1 MKILHVISSLKL
13 EAGGVAQG
21 VLSLSSHYPKFG
33 VQATAVTMDEIDD
46 LLPDELELEVV
57 RLGKGKLGAF
67 SYNPRL
73 GEWLKNNVTD
83 FDAVIVD
90 GLWQYQGYIVKKI
103 LSKLNVPYYV
113 YTHGMLDPWFKK
125 EYPLKHL
132 KKYIYWLL
140 MQERVLRNARSVLF
154 TCEDEKLLARESF
167 RPYEVRE
174 KVVGYGADITAV
186 ASSAEPKDFYRQYPS
201 LIGKRIFL
209 FLSRIHEKKG
219 CDLLIQAFAKIA
231 DLDNTIQLVIAGP
244 DQSGWRVE
252 LEKLAEELKVD
263 ERITWTGM
271 LEGAEKWGAL
281 KAAEVFIL
289 PSHQENFGIAVAEAL
304 AVGTPVL
311 ISNKVNIW
319 REVSEFEAGL
329 VANDDLKGTIEILKH
344 WLDLNIDSKERMIA
358 NSLKCFQEKFEM
370 EKACRNLVDLLKAD
384 LNSKCFSNRG

>member
-46 LLPDELELEVV
+46 LLPDELNLKVV

-67 SYNPRL
+67 SYNPKL
-73 GEWLKNNVTD
+73 GEWLKSNATD

-90 GLWQYQGYIVKKI
+90 GLWQYQGYIVNKI
-103 LSKLNVPYYV
+103 LSKLDVPYYV

-125 EYPLKHL
+125 EYPVKHL

-140 MQERVLRNARSVLF
+140 MQERILRNASSVLF
-154 TCEDEKLLARESF
+154 TCEDERILARESF
-167 RPYEVRE
+167 RPYKVRE
-174 KVVGYGADITAV
+174 RVVGYGADITAV
-186 ASSAEPKDFYRQYPS
+186 ASSAEPKDFYEKFPS

-219 CDLLIQAFAKIA
+219 CDLLIQAFAKLA
-231 DLDNTIQLVIAGP
+231 YLDETIHLVMAGP
-244 DQSGWRVE
+244 DQTGWRVE
-252 LEKLAEELKVD
+252 LEKLAEELKID

-271 LEGAEKWGAL
+271 LAGTKKWGAL

-319 REVSEFEAGL
+319 REVAEFEAGV
-329 VANDDLKGTIEILKH
+329 VANDDLQGTIKILRY
-344 WLDLNIDSKERMIA
+344 WLDLDKESKERMIV

-384 LNSKCFSNRG
+384 IK